1 MLVYQ
6 PTLSKVLLIIQTVI
20 VPLVVL
26 FYYPKVKNTYWKWL
40 VFYLVFIAVQEL
52 YFTYNNS
59 ILTLPKTYYFAY
71 IGIPIEFL
79 FLFWLYA
86 IKSLNNRVVFWIF
99 SVLLMLTVLPIELY
113 TELKT
118 VNSITVTVGSLLL
131 MILVFLEFQKQIKE
145 DDILE
150 FKHKR
155 MFYINLGVLLF
166 YVGSVPFMGLYNLLK
181 NEHSIWNPY
190 YLYFVVSN
198 CLLYVSYI
206 LSFVCGKKN

>member
-6 PTLSKVLLIIQTVI
+6 PTLSKVLLIIQTVV
-20 VPLVVL
+20 VPLVAL

-40 VFYLVFIAVQEL
+40 VFYLIFIAVQEL

-59 ILTLPKTYYFAY
+59 ILTLPKTHYFAY
-71 IGIPIEFL
+71 IGIPIQFL

-86 IKSLNNRVVFWIF
+86 IKSLNNKAVFWVF
-99 SVLLMLTVLPIELY
+99 SVLLIVTVLPIEWY
-113 TELKT
+113 SELKT
-118 VNSITVTVGSLLL
+118 VNSITITLGSLLL
-131 MILVFLEFQKQIKE
+131 MILVFLEFQKQIMD

-166 YVGSVPFMGLYNLLK
+166 YVGCVPFMGLYNFIK
-181 NEHSIWNPY
+181 KEHSIWNSY

>member
-6 PTLSKVLLIIQTVI
+6 PTLSKVLLIIQTVV
-20 VPLVVL
+20 VPLVAL
-26 FYYPKVKNTYWKWL
+26 FYYSKVKNTYWQWL
-40 VFYLVFIAVQEL
+40 VFYLVFIAGQEL

-59 ILTLPKTYYFAY
+59 ILTIPKAHYFAY
-71 IGIPIEFL
+71 IGIPIQFL

-99 SVLLMLTVLPIELY
+99 SLLLMLTVLPIEWY
-113 TELKT
+113 TQLKT
-118 VNSITVTVGSLLL
+118 VNSITVLVGSLLL
-131 MILVFLEFQKQIKE
+131 MILVFLEFQKQIMD

-166 YVGSVPFMGLYNLLK
+166 YVGCVPFFGLYNLIK
-181 NEHSIWNPY
+181 KEHFIWNNY
-190 YLYFVVSN
+190 YIYFLVSN